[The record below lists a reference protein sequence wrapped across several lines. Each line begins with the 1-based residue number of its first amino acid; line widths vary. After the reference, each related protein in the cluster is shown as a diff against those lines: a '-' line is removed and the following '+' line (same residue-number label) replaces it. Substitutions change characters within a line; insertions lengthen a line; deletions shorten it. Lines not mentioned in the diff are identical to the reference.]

1 MVMIYRSRRAL
12 PRHGRKTSLL
22 VAIISAI
29 GFAQSASAQGFD
41 LSRWPDPAEITGVN
55 SAIVS
60 YPSHSPFTLREVGR
74 GAEEDPPTPARAG
87 LFVPQGATADNPVPA
102 VVLLHGAAGVLSA
115 REIAYAGQFAAM
127 GVAALVVDA
136 FGARR
141 DRGTGFVQ
149 RLLEVTETMVLA
161 DAYAGLQ
168 FLDARPEID
177 GERVAL
183 IGFSYGGIAATL
195 GAFAQT
201 AETLSPNG
209 LRFAAHVSFYGPCIA
224 RFDDTRATGA
234 PLLMLAGSN
243 DAIVNPARCNEI
255 LSDLREGG
263 AETEFVVYQ
272 GAFHQWDGSFRGP
285 RTIGRNLADCRFKVG
300 NDGVVSDSFTFLH
313 MTGPISRRLI
323 LAACVDSEGYLIGR
337 DDTVRAKSNRAMGQ
351 FLTRAFTR

>member
-1 MVMIYRSRRAL
+1 MIYRSRRAL
-12 PRHGRKTSLL
+12 PRLGRKTSLL
-22 VAIISAI
+22 AATILAI
-29 GFAQSASAQGFD
+29 GLTQSAHAQGFD

-161 DAYAGLQ
+161 DAYSGLK
-168 FLDARPEID
+168 FLDAKPEID
-177 GERVAL
+177 GEHAVVWAL
-183 IGFSYGGIAATL
+183 PEVSYTE
-195 GAFAQT
+195 
-201 AETLSPNG
+201 AELTNWQAGHRQAMEAL
-209 LRFAAHVSFYGPCIA
+209 
-224 RFDDTRATGA
+224 TRK
-234 PLLMLAGSN
+234 P
-243 DAIVNPARCNEI
+243 P
-255 LSDLREGG
+255 
-263 AETEFVVYQ
+263 Q
-272 GAFHQWDGSFRGP
+272 HRGP
-285 RTIGRNLADCRFKVG
+285 GD
-300 NDGVVSDSFTFLH
+300 
-313 MTGPISRRLI
+313 
-323 LAACVDSEGYLIGR
+323 
-337 DDTVRAKSNRAMGQ
+337 
-351 FLTRAFTR
+351 